1 MALEHSRHKFTAD
14 EYEQLGRSGIFT
26 EDDRVELLDGDIVEM
41 SPLGPRHVRS
51 VNRLTMLLAPRLV
64 GHAIVQV
71 QSSLKL
77 DVHWEPQPDVAVLR
91 LREDDYV
98 SGLPTGADVLLL
110 IEVVDSSREYD
121 RAKLPAYAR
130 SGIPEVWLVDLQD
143 QVLLSHRQPV
153 GAEYRLLQALRVGDS
168 ITPQAL
174 PHHTFDVESV
184 LG

>member
-1 MALEHSRHKFTAD
+1 M
-14 EYEQLGRSGIFT
+14 GVSGIFT

-51 VNRLTMLLAPRLV
+51 VNRLNMLLAPLLV

-77 DVHWEPQPDVAVLR
+77 DAHWEPEPDIAVLR

-143 QVLLSHRQPV
+143 QVLWSYRQPV
-153 GAEYRLLQALRVGDS
+153 GAEYRLLQALRIGDS
-168 ITPQAL
+168 VTPQAFAE
-174 PHHTFDVESV
+174 HTFTLEAI

>member
-1 MALEHSRHKFTAD
+1 MALELSRHKFTAD

-26 EDDRVELLDGDIVEM
+26 EDDRVELLDGDIIEM

-77 DVHWEPQPDVAVLR
+77 DVHWEPQPHVAVLR

-98 SGLPTGADVLLL
+98 SGLPTRPECLLL
-110 IEVVDSSREYD
+110 IETLTRPHDYHRPH
-121 RAKLPAYAR
+121 LPA
-130 SGIPEVWLVDLQD
+130 S
-143 QVLLSHRQPV
+143 
-153 GAEYRLLQALRVGDS
+153 
-168 ITPQAL
+168 T
-174 PHHTFDVESV
+174 
-184 LG
+184 

>member
-1 MALEHSRHKFTAD
+1 MALQLPRHKFTAD
-14 EYEQLGRSGIFT
+14 EYEQMGVSGIFD
-26 EDDRVELLDGDIVEM
+26 EDDRVELLDGDIVEL

-51 VNRLTMLLAPRLV
+51 VNRLNMLLTPRLV
-64 GHAIVQV
+64 GQAIVQV

-77 DVHWEPQPDVAVLR
+77 DIHWEPQPDVAVLR
-91 LREDDYV
+91 QREDDYV

-110 IEVVDSSREYD
+110 IEVVDSSRAYD

-143 QVLLSHRQPV
+143 QVLLSHRQPSAV
-153 GAEYRLLQALRVGDS
+153 EYRLVQALRMGESVR
-168 ITPQAL
+168 PQAL
-174 PHHTFDVESV
+174 PEHAFTVESI